1 MYTQPDTQMQYAYMI
16 CSISSIY
23 LFYFLHF
30 VIFTDPDP
38 TIRVHRNSSTD
49 QLFAGY
55 DLTLTCFVDI
65 SNYSHIFDK
74 VTVSATWFK
83 DGVECNMNW
92 DSRISVTP
100 VALSTNGIYVTTL
113 TFMPLI
119 LGDSGNY
126 QCTANLVGSAG
137 TSVANNT
144 DYTALIVEG
153 IYKHFMTLYYNG
165 IFIIFCRFATDIN
178 STTAVSS

>member
-1 MYTQPDTQMQYAYMI
+1 M
-16 CSISSIY
+16 CSISSILIQY
-23 LFYFLHF
+23 FFTTKHLLADTLFS
-30 VIFTDPDP
+30 DPDP

-55 DLTLTCFVDI
+55 DLTLTCFIDI

-74 VTVSATWFK
+74 VTVAVTWFK

-100 VALSTNGIYVTTL
+100 VALSTSGNGIYVTIL
-113 TFMPLI
+113 NFMPLI

-126 QCTANLVGSAG
+126 QCTANLIGSAG

-144 DYTALIVEG
+144 DYTTLIVEG
-153 IYKHFMTLYYNG
+153 I
-165 IFIIFCRFATDIN
+165 
-178 STTAVSS
+178 